1 MKLISFFSFI
11 LLFFSLAIF
20 AQAEEVVEFSAVY
33 TIEENGEVEVV
44 EIITYDF
51 GEENRHGIFRTLT
64 DNHPQS
70 ATSWYKTRYVEID
83 VESVRKDNESEPYE
97 INDFGGEYEIKIGDA
112 DVFISGVH
120 TYTIKYKLSGALSY
134 GEDGSELY
142 WNATGNEWEV
152 SIAKAQVEVRGE
164 MIEGNVI
171 CYQGVVRSTEGCEV
185 VESEETVVF
194 SATDLAAGEGV
205 TIAVELDPEQVATL
219 VIERTANY
227 LNIGLQI
234 LVFLGLFI
242 WLLRW
247 HGEAKI
253 NKPVIAQYEPYENYL
268 PMYTGVLFDKY
279 LNPQD
284 VTAGILYLAEQGFLS
299 ITKTEKKSFLVFTTS
314 DYDIALLKPL
324 SEIPTNFLKSLMGLL
339 FEENAEVGTTVA
351 ISSLTKK
358 QTENYKIITKL
369 QSDILA
375 DIKAHGFIKK
385 DHLFS
390 DTKNLFGLIIFAVLL
405 AGWSFILL
413 AVCAVLILIFVVI
426 SRRTTKGY
434 EARNH
439 IEGFKLFLSVT
450 EKERYKFFNAPQL
463 SPELFMKYLPYAV
476 ALKVETQW
484 AKVFEGI
491 TIPNPPWYHSNTAG
505 SFSAMALA
513 SDLGTFSSTFSAS
526 SGTSG
531 SSGGGSSG
539 GGGGGGGGGS
549 W

>member
-1 MKLISFFSFI
+1 MKLFSFFSIIFA
-11 LLFFSLAIF
+11 FFALVTF

-33 TIEENGEVEVV
+33 TIEESGEVEVI
-44 EIITYDF
+44 ETITYDF
-51 GEENRHGIFRTLT
+51 GEEDRHGIFHTLT
-64 DNHPQS
+64 DNHPQP

-83 VESVRKDNESEPYE
+83 VESVRKDNEAEPYE
-97 INDFGGEYEIKIGDA
+97 INDFGSEYEIKIGDA

-120 TYTIKYKLSGALSY
+120 TYTIKYKLRGALSY

-142 WNATGNEWEV
+142 WNATGNDWDV
-152 SIAKAQVEVRGE
+152 PIAKAQMEVRGDA
-164 MIEGNVI
+164 IDGNVS
-171 CYQGVVRSTEGCEV
+171 CYQGVVGSTEGCEIE
-185 VESEETVVF
+185 ESDGQVVF
-194 SATDLAAGEGV
+194 SAIELSPGEGM
-205 TIAVELDPEQVATL
+205 TIAVELDSKHVATL
-219 VIERTANY
+219 IVERTSNF
-227 LNIGLQI
+227 LNFGLQI
-234 LVFLGLFI
+234 LFLIGLFI

-284 VTAGILYLAEQGFLS
+284 ITAGILYLAEQGFLS

-324 SEIPTNFLKSLMGLL
+324 SEIPTKFLKSLIGLL
-339 FEENAEVGTTVA
+339 FDDHEEVGAVVA
-351 ISSLTKK
+351 ISSLAKK
-358 QTENYKIITKL
+358 QTKNHKIITQL
-369 QSDILA
+369 QSDISA
-375 DIKAHGFIKK
+375 DIKASGFIKK
-385 DHLFS
+385 DNFFS
-390 DTKNLFGLIIFAVLL
+390 TKENLLL
-405 AGWSFILL
+405 AGILIVIALLWSIFLL
-413 AVCAVLILIFVVI
+413 AGVVILILVFAFLG
-426 SRRTTKGY
+426 RRTTKGY
-434 EARNH
+434 EALNH
-439 IEGFKLFLSVT
+439 IKGFKLFLSVT
-450 EKERYKFFNAPQL
+450 EKVRYKFFNAPEL

-476 ALKVETQW
+476 ALGVETQW

-505 SFSAMALA
+505 SFSAVALA
-513 SDLGTFSSTFSAS
+513 NDIGSFSSTFSAS

-531 SSGGGSSG
+531 SSGSGSSG